1 MSGHGISGF
10 VGFFFISVAL
20 AVVVEG
26 GSGDPKLSNEE
37 ILSRHLSSIGSSET
51 LADYRTLTLQGT
63 GELQM
68 LMGGTGGVSGDMVLV
83 SEAQKSRFSLNFNH
97 LQYSGEQFICDGDK
111 VGIEF
116 IRNETR
122 TRSALGNFLYRSPE
136 LIRNGFWGGTLKRS
150 WTLLNASA
158 QKLRFRYRG
167 ITEVEGMKLHDLEV
181 DCRGCGEIK
190 VHVYLEPETFRHRR
204 TTYRMVLPA
213 APTEMGRRDII
224 KDGQFVRYNMDEEF
238 SEFQTTDGLTV
249 PTRWF
254 VRYSL
259 DQPGH
264 PVMITLEIRLTTGL
278 RNTPLD
284 PGLFTVKY

>member
-1 MSGHGISGF
+1 MSAYHMSKL
-10 VGFFFISVAL
+10 VCFIFIWVTL
-20 AVVVEG
+20 ATVIEG
-26 GSGDPKLSNEE
+26 ASGDPELSNEE
-37 ILSRHLSSIGSSET
+37 ILSRHLSSIGSPEI
-51 LADYRTLTLQGT
+51 LADYRTLAVQGT

-68 LMGGTGGVSGDMVLV
+68 LMGGTGGVSGNMVFV
-83 SEAQKSRFSLNFNH
+83 SEAQNSRFSLNFNH
-97 LQYSGEQFICDGDK
+97 LQYSGEQFVCNGDK

-136 LIRNGFWGGTLKRS
+136 LIRNGLWGGTLKRS
-150 WTLLNASA
+150 WTLLNAKA
-158 QKLRFRYRG
+158 QKLKFRYRG
-167 ITEVEGMKLHDLEV
+167 ITEVEGKKLHDLEL

-190 VHVYLEPETFRHRR
+190 VHVYLEPETFRHLR

-259 DQPGH
+259 DQPGR

-278 RNTPLD
+278 RNAPLE